1 MVLRNMTDT
10 PFTNREIELMLASI
24 DLKLTQVLDHVKET
38 NGRVHKLEILTVR
51 LEKDMEERDSMLEKL
66 IFQKEA
72 EMKDSLTAR
81 RRVVDDL
88 IASKEAYLKQW
99 VLKALIVVTLCGSFI
114 WIKESRDAVISI
126 IKMIV

>member
-1 MVLRNMTDT
+1 MNDI
-10 PFTNREIELMLASI
+10 PFTNREIELMLSGI

>member
-1 MVLRNMTDT
+1 
-10 PFTNREIELMLASI
+10 MLSGI

-72 EMKDSLTAR
+72 EIKESLTAR

>member
-1 MVLRNMTDT
+1 MDLRNMTET
-10 PFTNREIELMLASI
+10 PFTNREIELMLHGI
-24 DLKLTQVLDHVKET
+24 DSKLDGILDHVKET

>member
-1 MVLRNMTDT
+1 MTEA
-10 PFTNREIELMLASI
+10 PFTNREIELMLHGI
-24 DLKLTQVLDHVKET
+24 DSKLDGILDHVKET

>member
-1 MVLRNMTDT
+1 MVLRNMNDI
-10 PFTNREIELMLASI
+10 PFTNREIELMLSGI

-51 LEKDMEERDSMLEKL
+51 LEKDMEERDSVLEKL

>member
-1 MVLRNMTDT
+1 MDLRNMNDI
-10 PFTNREIELMLASI
+10 PFTNREIELMLSGI

-72 EMKDSLTAR
+72 EIKESLTAR

>member
-1 MVLRNMTDT
+1 MNDV
-10 PFTNREIELMLASI
+10 PFTNREIELMLSGI
-24 DLKLTQVLDHVKET
+24 DMKLNQVLDHVKET

-72 EMKDSLTAR
+72 EIKDSLTAR

-99 VLKALIVVTLCGSFI
+99 VLKALIVVTLAGSFV
-114 WIKESRDAVISI
+114 WIKESRDAVIHL
-126 IKMIV
+126 IKMII

>member
-1 MVLRNMTDT
+1 MVLRNMNDI
-10 PFTNREIELMLASI
+10 PFTNREIELMLSGI